1 VSPQTTPRQIT
12 PLPPCVAAPL
22 SLMHAA
28 CFPEEPWDAAAFARI
43 LELSGVF
50 GWLAWT
56 GDSPSGF
63 LVARDLGD
71 EAEVLTIGVLPEARR
86 LGIGRALLDVLVV
99 ESGRLG
105 LGSVVLEVAAD
116 NDPGRRLY
124 ASYGFVRV
132 GRRPRYY
139 RRTETVADAL
149 ILRLRLQHDITGEA
163 SPQ

>member
-1 VSPQTTPRQIT
+1 VSPHIAPLRIT
-12 PLPPCVAAPL
+12 PLPPCAAAPL

-28 CFPEEPWDAAAFARI
+28 SFPDEPWDAAAFARI

-56 GDSPSGF
+56 DDSPSGF

-86 LGIGRALLDVLVV
+86 RGIGRALLDVLVA
-99 ESGRLG
+99 EAERLG

-116 NDPGRRLY
+116 NDAAQRLY
-124 ASYGFVRV
+124 ASCGFVRV

-139 RRTETVADAL
+139 RRAETVADAL
-149 ILRLRLQHDITGEA
+149 ILRLGLQHDVTGEA
-163 SPQ
+163 SSQ